1 MRVHFD
7 ISPRARS
14 SQQLNE
20 EQSRAVLGEVLGQLD
35 GLECSF
41 NVDPARTDFYLAD
54 AEVLVVAGPVELA
67 DLSQRGPKLK
77 WVQLCSAGVEREV
90 GHIPKYVELTNVRG
104 VHSAQAGEFSIMAL
118 LMLNNRIPTY
128 ATQQRNR
135 EWRQL
140 PAATVDGKTVAV
152 MGLGALG
159 GACAEWSQKL
169 GLRVIGV
176 TRSGQPHTYA
186 DEVLTFA
193 AVQDAFRRSDFV
205 IIALPSTNET
215 RGCIGRAELDSL
227 PRHAGVVNIG
237 RADVLDHSALVTKLR
252 EGSLS
257 GAVLDV
263 FDQEPL
269 PAGSE
274 LWSVPNLFITPHC
287 GLDHPDNFGIRCLQI
302 FARNLE
308 QYRTG
313 RPLLTPVNIDLGY

>member
-1 MRVHFD
+1 MRVHFE
-7 ISPRARS
+7 ISLNARN

-20 EQSRAVLGEVLGQLD
+20 EQIRSVLGEVPGLPE

-41 NVDPARTDFYLAD
+41 NVDPARTDYYLAD

-67 DLSQRGPKLK
+67 DLARRGPKLK
-77 WVQLCSAGVEREV
+77 WVQLCNTGVERAV
-90 GHIPKYVELTNVRG
+90 GHIPEYVELTNVRG
-104 VHSAQAGEFSIMAL
+104 VHSARAGEFGIMAL
-118 LMLNNRIPTY
+118 LMLNNRIPAY
-128 ATQQRNR
+128 ATQQRNH

-159 GACAEWSQKL
+159 GACAEWSKKF

-176 TRSGQPHTYA
+176 TRSGQPHTHA

-193 AVQDAFRRSDFV
+193 AVQDAFRRSDFL
-205 IIALPSTNET
+205 IIALPSTDLT
-215 RGCIGRAELDSL
+215 RGCVGRAELDSL
-227 PRHAGVVNIG
+227 PHHAGVINIG
-237 RADVLDHSALVTKLR
+237 RADVLDHSALVTKLC

-263 FDQEPL
+263 FEQEPL
-269 PAGSE
+269 PADSE
-274 LWSVPNLFITPHC
+274 FWSVPNLFITPHC

-308 QYRTG
+308 QYRAG
-313 RPLLTPVNIDLGY
+313 RPLLTPVNTDLGY